1 MDGKKHCRLR
11 SGPQLFRTCAP
22 ELRRLKFIYLQ
33 LPRREAAFSSFH
45 TRLTFGREL
54 LSPFCGR
61 GIRRESCCLPSRA
74 CKGTPGRADCVAHL
88 SQPRLQSRRRP
99 APHAHAQ
106 PLLWHAPRALWR
118 RPRGLARLIARETG
132 SWPREWR
139 GPRRQERPARPPAAE
154 ERPSRLPVGR
164 QEARVV
170 VLSPAPRAGVRS
182 GNASTRDKGGV
193 GAPLGRG
200 C

>member
-74 CKGTPGRADCVAHL
+74 CKEG
-88 SQPRLQSRRRP
+88 
-99 APHAHAQ
+99 HAGEG
-106 PLLWHAPRALWR
+106 
-118 RPRGLARLIARETG
+118 GL
-132 SWPREWR
+132 R
-139 GPRRQERPARPPAAE
+139 GPPQPAASPVPAAPRPARRCPRTPCPARAPHPKRMRSPCSGT
-154 ERPSRLPVGR
+154 RPGPCGGGLEASR
-164 QEARVV
+164 A
-170 VLSPAPRAGVRS
+170 
-182 GNASTRDKGGV
+182 
-193 GAPLGRG
+193 
-200 C
+200 

>member
-1 MDGKKHCRLR
+1 MLFAVARL
-11 SGPQLFRTCAP
+11 Q
-22 ELRRLKFIYLQ
+22 
-33 LPRREAAFSSFH
+33 
-45 TRLTFGREL
+45 
-54 LSPFCGR
+54 
-61 GIRRESCCLPSRA
+61 
-74 CKGTPGRADCVAHL
+74 GRARRGGRTAWPTSASRVSSPGGAPPRSPLPAHAA
-88 SQPRLQSRRRP
+88 PRPRP

-118 RPRGLARLIARETG
+118 RPRGLARLIARGTG

-154 ERPSRLPVGR
+154 ERPGRLPVGR

-182 GNASTRDKGGV
+182 GNASTRDKGGA